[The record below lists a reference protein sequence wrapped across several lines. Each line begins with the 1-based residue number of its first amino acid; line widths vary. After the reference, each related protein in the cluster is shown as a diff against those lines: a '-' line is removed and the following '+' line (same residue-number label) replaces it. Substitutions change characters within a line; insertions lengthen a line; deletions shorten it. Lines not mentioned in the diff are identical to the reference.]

1 MRRYLTQYNTYVV
14 WRLEDLTE
22 DPGRLCGSQRK
33 GIFMAAVVITGNDVR
48 LVGGGIL
55 ARTNRTYGE
64 AVTPVMPVYQLTG
77 QYFKADCTTG
87 SKAEVRGITLINGDL
102 NGPSI
107 LVPNGSKLN
116 LGAVLT
122 QGLPYYVGATAGTL
136 VPYTDLVSGN
146 YVTRVGFAESS
157 SVLRV
162 DIDITG
168 ITVP

>member
-1 MRRYLTQYNTYVV
+1 
-14 WRLEDLTE
+14 
-22 DPGRLCGSQRK
+22 
-33 GIFMAAVVITGNDVR
+33 MAAVVITGDDVR

-64 AVTPVMPVYQLTG
+64 AVTPVMPVYQLSG
-77 QYFKADCTTG
+77 QYLKADCTSSG
-87 SKAEVRGITLINGDL
+87 KAEVRGLTLINGDL
-102 NGPSI
+102 DGPSI
-107 LVPNGSKLN
+107 LVPNGSKLD

-157 SVLRV
+157 SILRV